1 MLLTGGSHKSA
12 GAAVGSRQRPRRR
25 WAERWPKQ
33 ERRGKRDGPGEVI
46 VGQGFL
52 FFLFFFLFSIL
63 DFRFELLPK
72 FQNPIFEFKFML
84 GISHSNQVHK

>member
-12 GAAVGSRQRPRRR
+12 GAAVGSRQRPRWR
-25 WAERWPKQ
+25 WAERRPKQ
-33 ERRGKRDGPGEVI
+33 GRMEKRDGPGEII
-46 VGQGFL
+46 VGPMFS

-72 FQNPIFEFKFML
+72 FQNPVFEFKFML